1 MLALCLYSFEV
12 PVNYRKRWLK
22 SVFVA
27 LTVVSMGFVEHV
39 YGQGRPSAPDELRKG
54 FANPPASARLR
65 CYWWWLNGHTTKAT
79 ITRDLEEMRKKGYG
93 GVLLVDANGANQNGN
108 DNVPAGPEFGS
119 PEWTALYVHALKE
132 ADRLGLEVTLN
143 ITSGWNLGGPLV
155 QPEQA
160 SKLLTWSRTVVK
172 TSGADIPRIDLPPVK
187 NGFYL
192 QIAVLA
198 YPLHRGNSMAGE
210 NGDPRKGLGALK
222 AKSAAVEMGFSM
234 PDASS
239 LLVDSSPEKKD
250 EDTDLAEVRDITGQ
264 VDDDGTVHWSPP
276 PGDLRGWEVL
286 RIGSTDSD
294 ARVSTSSGAWQGLAI
309 DYLDPAAL
317 DTYWKKSVLPL
328 LEAGKPYVGK
338 SLKYVATD
346 SWELGGTNWTGRFRE
361 EFQQR
366 RGYDPVP
373 YLPIVAGRIVGG
385 RELSTEFLA
394 DLRRTVADL
403 VNGHYER
410 MAGLAGEFGLGIQ
423 CESGGPHGAPIDA
436 LETFRSSSIPQTEYW
451 AMSPEHR
458 STDAERYFVKEGAS
472 AAHIY
477 GRPLAAA
484 EGMTSI
490 GNQWNESLGMNL
502 KPSFDQALTEGMN
515 RLVWHEFTS
524 SPAELGL
531 PGQEYFA
538 GTHLNPNVTW
548 WRDAGPFFMYLNRSQ
563 FMLQQGIPVS
573 DLLYYYGDTAPNFVR
588 LKRDDPAKVLPGY
601 DYDVTSTDALLE
613 RISIVNGSLQTPEGV
628 SYKALA
634 LPRSGILPSAVFK
647 RAEEYLSNGGTLIG
661 ERPLRSQGIVP
672 SEDKQQFEAIAN
684 KLWSGCEKS
693 GDKHIE
699 IGKGRLFC
707 IANARDALGATG
719 VLPDM
724 QQVGDRNGPML
735 DYVHRR
741 AGETEIYFIRNTLD
755 KPIQTAV
762 LLRVK
767 DKQPEVFDADTG
779 DVEESLLFSATAD
792 GRTMLPLSLMARGS
806 VFIVLRHKSTLR
818 NVTALERDGSIL
830 YSSENPEKTS
840 LPQGISVGNEGTRV
854 TLSTPEPGRYRLTF
868 AGGESAEVTA
878 GVAETIGVPGPWTL
892 NFPPGWGAPPQVEMK
907 ELSSWTN
914 SADAGVR
921 YFSGRATYRTTVRL
935 TQVQAAA
942 TSSAN
947 LNLGEVHEV
956 AAVRINGKLAR
967 ILWKQPYAVRVDGL
981 LHAGVNTIEVEVTNL
996 WPNRLIGDAQNSDG
1010 RHYTW
1015 TNIRKY
1021 TKDSPLLPSGML
1033 GPVRIEPVYNVT
1045 LSVPLQTNTEH
1056 TGATGERGRREI
1068 K

>member
-1 MLALCLYSFEV
+1 V
-12 PVNYRKRWLK
+12 PVNYRKRRLK
-22 SVFVA
+22 SIFVA

-93 GVLLVDANGANQNGN
+93 GVLLVDANGANQNAN

-143 ITSGWNLGGPLV
+143 ITSGWNLGGPWV

-160 SKLLTWSRTVVK
+160 SKLLTWSRAVVK
-172 TSGADIPRIDLPPVK
+172 TGGADIPRIDLPPVK
-187 NGFYL
+187 NGFYR

-198 YPLHRGNSMAGE
+198 YPLHRGSSMAGE

-264 VDDDGTVHWSPP
+264 VDGDGTVHWSPP

-286 RIGSTDSD
+286 RIGYTDSD

-361 EFQQR
+361 EFQRR

-385 RELSTEFLA
+385 REFSTEFLA

-410 MAGLAGEFGLGIQ
+410 MAVLAGEFGLGIQ

-477 GRPLAAA
+477 GRRLAAA

-515 RLVWHEFTS
+515 RLVWHAFTS

-563 FMLQQGIPVS
+563 FMLQQGVPVS

-601 DYDVTSTDALLE
+601 DYDVTSTDALLQ
-613 RISIVNGSLQTPEGV
+613 RISIVNGSLRTPEGV
-628 SYKALA
+628 SYKALV
-634 LPRSGILPSAVFK
+634 LPRSGILPLAALK
-647 RAEEYLSNGGTLIG
+647 RAEEYLRNGGILIG

-672 SEDKQQFEAIAN
+672 PEDQRQFETIAN

-693 GDKHIE
+693 GTKHIE
-699 IGKGRLFC
+699 IGKGQLFC
-707 IANARDALGATG
+707 IASAQEALGANG
-719 VLPDM
+719 ILPDM
-724 QQVGDRNGPML
+724 QQVGDGKVAAL

-741 AGETEIYFIRNTLD
+741 TGKAEIYFIRNTLD
-755 KPIQTAV
+755 KPIETAV

-767 DKQPEVFDADTG
+767 DKQPEIFDADTG
-779 DVEESLLFSATAD
+779 NVEESLLFSPTVD
-792 GRTMLPLSLMARGS
+792 GRTALPLTLAARGS
-806 VFIVLRHKSTLR
+806 VFVIFRHKTISR
-818 NVTALERDGSIL
+818 NITAIERDGSIL
-830 YSSENPEKTS
+830 YSTEHPERTS
-840 LPQGISVGNEGTRV
+840 LPHGISVRNDGTKAM
-854 TLSTPEPGRYRLTF
+854 LSTLDPGNYRLTF
-868 AGGESAEVTA
+868 RGGKSTDVMIGGAA
-878 GVAETIGVPGPWTL
+878 TIDVPGPWTL
-892 NFPPGWGAPPQVEMK
+892 SFPPGWGTPPQIEMNK
-907 ELSSWTN
+907 LSSWTN
-914 SADAGVR
+914 SADVGVR
-921 YFSGRATYRTTVRL
+921 YFSGRATYRTVLYL
-935 TQVQAAA
+935 TEAQAAA
-942 TSSAN
+942 TTSAN
-947 LNLGEVHEV
+947 LDLGEVHEV
-956 AAVRINGKLAR
+956 AAVRINKKLAR

-981 LHAGVNTIEVEVTNL
+981 LHAGLNTIEIDVTNL

-1056 TGATGERGRREI
+1056 AGATENVGGER
-1068 K
+1068 

>member
-1 MLALCLYSFEV
+1 MLVLYLYNFEV
-12 PVNYRKRWLK
+12 PVNYRKRWLE
-22 SVFVA
+22 SIFVA
-27 LTVVSMGFVEHV
+27 LAVVSMGFVEHA
-39 YGQGRPSAPDELRKG
+39 YGQQRPSGPDELRKG

-79 ITRDLEEMRKKGYG
+79 ITHDLEEMRKKGYG
-93 GVLLVDANGANQNGN
+93 GVLLVDANGANQTGN

-143 ITSGWNLGGPLV
+143 ITSGWNLGGPWV

-160 SKLLTWSRTVVK
+160 SKLLTWSRIVVK
-172 TSGADIPRIDLPPVK
+172 MGATDVSRIELPPVK
-187 NGFYL
+187 NGFYR

-198 YPLHRGNSMAGE
+198 YPLHRGNAMAGE
-210 NGDPRKGLGALK
+210 DGGPRKGLGALK

-250 EDTDLAEVRDITGQ
+250 EDTDLTEVRDITEQ
-264 VDDDGTVHWSPP
+264 VDGDGAVHWSPP
-276 PGDLRGWEVL
+276 AGDSRNWEVL
-286 RIGSTDSD
+286 RIGYTDSD

-328 LEAGKPYVGK
+328 LEAGKPFVGK

-346 SWELGGTNWTGRFRE
+346 SWELGGTNWTGGFRE
-361 EFQQR
+361 EFRRR

-373 YLPIVAGRIVGG
+373 YLPIVAGRIVGS
-385 RELSTEFLA
+385 RELSTQFLA

-403 VNGHYER
+403 VNDHYDR
-410 MAGLAGEFGLGIQ
+410 MAMLAGKFGLGIQ

-436 LETFRSSSIPQTEYW
+436 LETFRSSGIPQTEYW

-458 STDAERYFVKEGAS
+458 STDTERYFVKEGAS

-502 KPSFDQALTEGMN
+502 RPSFDQALTEGMN

-548 WRDAGPFFMYLNRSQ
+548 WRDAGPFFIYLNRSQ
-563 FMLQQGIPVS
+563 FLLQQGVPVS
-573 DLLYYYGDTAPNFVR
+573 DLLYYYGDNVPNFVR

-601 DYDVTSTDALLE
+601 DYDVTSTDALLQ
-613 RISIVNGSLQTPEGV
+613 RISIVNGSLRTPEGI
-628 SYKALA
+628 SYKALV
-634 LPRSGILPSAVFK
+634 LPHSRILPLTALK
-647 RAEEYLSNGGTLIG
+647 RGEEYLRGGGTLIG
-661 ERPLRSQGIVP
+661 ERPLRSEGIVP
-672 SEDKQQFEAIAN
+672 AEDQQQFEAIAN
-684 KLWSGCEKS
+684 SLWSGCEKS
-693 GDKHIE
+693 GDKHIQ
-699 IGKGRLFC
+699 IGKGQLFC
-707 IANARDALGATG
+707 IASARDALSVTG
-719 VLPDM
+719 ILPDM
-724 QQVGDRNGPML
+724 QPVEDSKEAAL

-755 KPIQTAV
+755 KPIETAV

-767 DKQPEVFDADTG
+767 DKQPEIFDADTG
-779 DVEESLLFSATAD
+779 DVEESLLFSKIAD
-792 GRTMLPLSLMARGS
+792 GRTMLPLSLAARGS
-806 VFIVLRHKSTLR
+806 MFVIFRHKAALR
-818 NVTALERDGSIL
+818 NITDIERDGSIL
-830 YSSENPEKTS
+830 YSAEHPEKTS
-840 LPQGISVGNEGTRV
+840 LPQGISVRSDGTKAA
-854 TLSTPEPGRYRLTF
+854 LSTQEPGNYRLTF
-868 AGGESAEVTA
+868 ADGKSVEVATRA
-878 GVAETIGVPGPWTL
+878 AETIVVPGPWTL
-892 NFPPGWGAPPQVEMK
+892 SFPPGWGAPPQVEMNK
-907 ELSSWTN
+907 LSSWTN

-921 YFSGRATYRTTVRL
+921 YFSGRSTYRSVLYL
-935 TQVQAAA
+935 TEAQAAA
-942 TSSAN
+942 TLSAK

-967 ILWKQPYAVRVDGL
+967 ILWERPYAVRVDGL
-981 LHAGVNTIEVEVTNL
+981 LHAGANAIEVHVTNL
-996 WPNRLIGDAQNSDG
+996 WPNRLIGDAQNPDG
-1010 RHYTW
+1010 KHYTW

-1021 TKDSPLLPSGML
+1021 TKDSPLLPSGIL
-1033 GPVRIEPVYNVT
+1033 GPVRIEPVYNAT
-1045 LSVPLQTNTEH
+1045 ISIPLQTNTEH
-1056 TGATGERGRREI
+1056 GGSTGEVVRRET

>member
-1 MLALCLYSFEV
+1 MLVLCLYSFEV
-12 PVNYRKRWLK
+12 PVNYRKRWLE
-22 SVFVA
+22 SIFVA
-27 LTVVSMGFVEHV
+27 LTAVSMGFVEHA

-54 FANPPASARLR
+54 FANPPSSARLR

-79 ITRDLEEMRKKGYG
+79 ITRDLEEMQKKDYG

-132 ADRLGLEVTLN
+132 ANRLGLEVTLN
-143 ITSGWNLGGPLV
+143 ITSGWNLGGPWV

-172 TSGADIPRIDLPPVK
+172 TGTTDAPNIELPLMK
-187 NGFYL
+187 NGFYR

-198 YPLHRGNSMAGE
+198 YPLHRGSLMAGE
-210 NGDPRKGLGALK
+210 SGDPRKGLGALK

-234 PDASS
+234 PDASL

-250 EDTDLAEVRDITGQ
+250 EDTDFAEVRDITGQ
-264 VDDDGTVHWSPP
+264 VDGDGMVHWSPP
-276 PGDLRGWEVL
+276 AGDSRNWEVL
-286 RIGSTDSD
+286 RIGYTDSD
-294 ARVSTSSGAWQGLAI
+294 ARVSTSSGGWQGLAI

-361 EFQQR
+361 EFQRR

-373 YLPIVAGRIVGG
+373 YLPIVAGRIVGS
-385 RELSTEFLA
+385 RELSTQFLA

-403 VNGHYER
+403 VNGHYDR
-410 MAGLAGEFGLGIQ
+410 MAVLAGKFGLGIQ
-423 CESGGPHGAPIDA
+423 CESGGPHSAPIDA

-458 STDAERYFVKEGAS
+458 STDTERYFVKEAAS

-490 GNQWNESLGMNL
+490 GNQWNESLGTNL

-563 FMLQQGIPVS
+563 FMLQQGVPVS
-573 DLLYYYGDTAPNFVR
+573 DVLYYYGDNVPNFVR

-601 DYDVTSTDALLE
+601 DYDVTSTDALLQ
-613 RISIVNGSLQTPEGV
+613 RISIVNGSLHTPEGV

-634 LPRSGILPSAVFK
+634 LPSSRILPLTTLK
-647 RAEEYLSNGGTLIG
+647 RAEEYLRNGGTLIG
-661 ERPLRSQGIVP
+661 ERPSHSQGIVP
-672 SEDKQQFEAIAN
+672 AGDKEQFQAMAN

-693 GDKHIE
+693 ADKHIE
-699 IGKGRLFC
+699 IGKGQLFC
-707 IANARDALGATG
+707 MANARDALVATG
-719 VLPDM
+719 ILPDM
-724 QQVGDRNGPML
+724 QQVGDTKVAAL

-755 KPIQTAV
+755 KPIETAV

-767 DKQPEVFDADTG
+767 GKQPEIFDADTG
-779 DVEESLLFSATAD
+779 NVEESLLFSSTAD
-792 GRTMLPLSLMARGS
+792 GRTMLPLSLAPRGS
-806 VFIVLRHKSTLR
+806 MFVIFRHKSTLR
-818 NVTALERDGSIL
+818 NVTAIERDGSIL
-830 YSSENPEKTS
+830 YSTEYPEKTK
-840 LPQGISVGNEGTRV
+840 LPQRISVRNDGTRV
-854 TLSTPEPGRYRLTF
+854 TLSTPEPGNYRLTF
-868 AGGESAEVTA
+868 AGGKSTEVTTRA
-878 GVAETIGVPGPWTL
+878 AETIGVPGPWTL
-892 NFPPGWGAPPQVEMK
+892 SFPPGWGAPPQVEMNQ
-907 ELSSWTN
+907 LSSWAN

-921 YFSGRATYRTTVRL
+921 YFSGRATYRTVLHL
-935 TQVQAAA
+935 TEAQAAT
-942 TSSAN
+942 TSPAN

-956 AAVRINGKLAR
+956 AAVRINGKVAR

-981 LHAGVNTIEVEVTNL
+981 FHAGANTIEVDVTNL
-996 WPNRLIGDAQNSDG
+996 WPNRLIGDARDPDG
-1010 RHYTW
+1010 KHYTW

-1045 LSVPLQTNTEH
+1045 VSITLQTNTKH
-1056 TGATGERGRREI
+1056 AGLTGEGVRREA